1 MYIYIYTVY
10 TYYSYIL
17 VGYIIMVC
25 SLYTRYPETPRKG
38 TFLKKGTFFHRI
50 VMLAEESCLEAGDL
64 FLARMYDVC
73 CAAMLGLANSWH
85 HSYCAEDAHAAAD
98 IHGHP
103 GHCWKLLDRYCS
115 KLRPFVPFGLHIQ
128 MICPLLATRTDGCS
142 SVDRSLNVPEIFKAA
157 L

>member
-1 MYIYIYTVY
+1 
-10 TYYSYIL
+10 
-17 VGYIIMVC
+17 
-25 SLYTRYPETPRKG
+25 
-38 TFLKKGTFFHRI
+38 
-50 VMLAEESCLEAGDL
+50 MLAEESCLEAGDL

-128 MICPLLATRTDGCS
+128 MICPLLATSTDACS
-142 SVDRSLNVPEIFKAA
+142 KPERAWNLWSCPLKWPVAGSRFSRGMCLGSRFKAGSTMEICVSNRIITHLVPRYLCGPYCWIA
-157 L
+157 